1 MLASSRHVRSVELVD
16 ASKLTYAHEFVTRW
30 WYAYDAVCARYKMR
44 SIELTQSDSGH
55 QTAALISTQYT
66 CASLLLF
73 NNSRAKHPACKAV
86 SDGILVQAR
95 TGDLKCVRLA

>member
-44 SIELTQSDSGH
+44 SIELTQSDSITDCCCARK
-55 QTAALISTQYT
+55 QAQEPETQ
-66 CASLLLF
+66 AE
-73 NNSRAKHPACKAV
+73 N
-86 SDGILVQAR
+86 G
-95 TGDLKCVRLA
+95 